1 MVAPARKWYVACSPR
16 IPDKVPPELALLARF
31 HGQPWW
37 EPKND
42 HRRPIPQIQLAEL
55 LKSSDFFEGNI
66 SPSNPAWSAR
76 DRCAP
81 DFAFGFA
88 YVDSQL
94 RLRITKAGYELLR
107 YVTIVENEAG
117 ELFSTEETKRILEN
131 PAVQELFLKQFLKWQ
146 YPSWQHGG
154 NPRTRRLY
162 LPAGEMGIFPFVET
176 LRLAYELDGLTKHEI
191 AIFCLS
197 VLRASAVPEA
207 KAAILEF
214 RQQVASY
221 SGRER
226 REFIRNTHES
236 VFRQVYAEDIAV
248 GNIATR
254 QTVAPPTVE
263 GFLAKKMRNSLDVA
277 DAAIRYF
284 RVTGLFTL
292 SATTRRLMVSP
303 SRKHDVEEI
312 LAMDFT
318 PVDFYEDVE
327 AFYEYYGNPE
337 LPTLPW
343 ETIPKLLVRA
353 RTVHTEIE
361 QVAIEIRAI
370 EPEIEVEIPALP
382 ADLELLDLTALKTI
396 VQELTMQKTG
406 LRQYLLE
413 LESQKPEVVED
424 ILRMFEEI
432 ARKRV
437 IDPALFFEWNTW
449 RALLALDD
457 ARQIKPNFTLDDQ
470 LLPLHN
476 APGGKADIEAD
487 FGPFVA
493 LVEVTLSAGVRQYD
507 TEAEPVTRHV
517 ARYQDQEKEGE
528 GRDVFGVFI
537 APKINPNTPH
547 YFWIHATVTPVPP
560 FGDYVLIIPLALQQF
575 LDLLNFCKKYNVF
588 TAKAFLELLS
598 RLSQPIQQVESA
610 EEWVSM
616 FPEIIKSWK
625 ESLVP

>member
-1 MVAPARKWYVACSPR
+1 MGAPARKWYVACSPR
-16 IPDKVPPELALLARF
+16 IPDKVPAELALLARF
-31 HGQPWW
+31 DGQLWW

-42 HRRPIPQIQLAEL
+42 KRQPIPQIELAEL
-55 LKSSDFFEGNI
+55 LKSSDFFEGSI

-117 ELFSTEETKRILEN
+117 ELSSTGETKRILEN

-162 LPAGEMGIFPFVET
+162 LPAAEMGIFPFVET

-191 AIFCLS
+191 AMFGLS
-197 VLRASAVPEA
+197 LLQASAVPEA

-214 RQQVASY
+214 RQQVANY

-236 VFRQVYAEDIAV
+236 VFRHVYAEDIAV

-254 QTVAPPTVE
+254 QTVAAPTVE

-292 SATTRRLMVSP
+292 SAMTRRLTVSHY
-303 SRKHDVEEI
+303 RRRDVEDI
-312 LAMDFT
+312 LGMEFT

-327 AFYEYYGNPE
+327 AFYDYFGNPE
-337 LPTLPW
+337 LPVLPW
-343 ETIPKLLVRA
+343 ETLPRLLTRA
-353 RTVHTEIE
+353 RTAHTEIE
-361 QVAIEIRAI
+361 QIALEIRAI
-370 EPEIEVEIPALP
+370 EPEKEMEIPALP
-382 ADLELLDLTALKTI
+382 ADLQNLDLTALKTI
-396 VQELTMQKTG
+396 VQELSMEKAG

-432 ARKRV
+432 VRKRV

-476 APGGKADIEAD
+476 APGRKADIEAD
-487 FGPFVA
+487 FRSFVV
-493 LVEVTLSAGVRQYD
+493 LVEVTLSGGVRQYD

-517 ARYQDQEKEGE
+517 ARYQDEEKKTE
-528 GRDVFGVFI
+528 GRDVFGMFI
-537 APKINPNTPH
+537 APRINPNTPH
-547 YFWIHATVTPVPP
+547 YFWVHATLTPVPP
-560 FGDYVLIIPLALQQF
+560 FGDYVTIIPLTLQQF
-575 LDLLNFCKKYNVF
+575 VDIVTFCKEHDVF
-588 TAKAFLELLS
+588 TAQAFLELLS
-598 RLSQPIQQVESA
+598 RLSQPKDQVESA
-610 EEWVSM
+610 EEWVST
-616 FPEIIKSWK
+616 FPEIVKSWK
-625 ESLVP
+625 ESLVS